1 MFAFLWLAMIVNQ
14 MPLAPGAHLP
24 WRAVPG
30 SVHPLSERAFGAVQV
45 SRRVMVF
52 SGTYVHEKLVL
63 SLYQCLLLLLDV
75 AGSPVGD
82 GTRGVAGRS
91 IAQIMTQQIGSD
103 QIRIAAG
110 IATGLRVGIGV
121 DISWLNLSL

>member
-1 MFAFLWLAMIVNQ
+1 
-14 MPLAPGAHLP
+14 
-24 WRAVPG
+24 
-30 SVHPLSERAFGAVQV
+30 
-45 SRRVMVF
+45 MVF

-63 SLYQCLLLLLDV
+63 SLYQCLLLLDV

-82 GTRGVAGRS
+82 GTRGVAGQS